1 MTGTSR
7 VEIQPVTKV
16 GGSHQAIPA
25 GTIPA
30 AMPQMATRTGE
41 LGPTMDPRA
50 MPTTTKAGTHKA
62 RIATVLREEMQTMCK
77 AGTTKAHTVTV
88 LNGETRAMAR
98 IGTNKA
104 RIVTVLNGEMRAMA
118 KTGTSK
124 AQITIVLTEEI
135 LGAGLPDP
143 GRLLTTPGLQAMPL
157 VDGVTATVPT
167 TTVFQATCRALG
179 RTMQVLDPGSIVGRI
194 SLPKA
199 GTILVEATLR
209 LLVATAAMAGE
220 GLLHLRDHRSPA
232 KVVIKAGEEEATKVE
247 VQRAIGT
254 RVAEAQQ
261 VDGMITHPI
270 MLDRQPLLGRRTSP
284 VIPKVRQRIG
294 SGSAGVGLGI
304 LPVMGMATG
313 DEDYDASMRSV
324 GALGPLVILLF
335 LYCFSPSSVDFFS
348 HERVRGT

>member
-1 MTGTSR
+1 MLVEGTTGTSR
-7 VEIQPVTKV
+7 VEIQPVTQA
-16 GGSHQAIPA
+16 GGSNQATPP

-41 LGPTMDPRA
+41 LGPTMDLRA
-50 MPTTTKAGTHKA
+50 MPTTIKAGIHKA
-62 RIATVLREEMQTMCK
+62 RIATVLREEMQTMGK

-88 LNGETRAMAR
+88 LSGEMRAMAR
-98 IGTNKA
+98 IGINKA
-104 RIVTVLNGEMRAMA
+104 HIVTVLNGEMRAMA
-118 KTGTSK
+118 KTGTNK

-135 LGAGLPDP
+135 LGAGLQDP

-179 RTMQVLDPGSIVGRI
+179 RIMQALDLGSIASRI

-199 GTILVEATLR
+199 GTILVMATLR
-209 LLVATAAMAGE
+209 LLVATAVKDGE
-220 GLLHLRDHRSPA
+220 VLLYLRDHRSPA
-232 KVVIKAGEEEATKVE
+232 KVAIKAGEEEATKVE

-254 RVAEAQQ
+254 RVVEVQE
-261 VDGMITHPI
+261 VDGMITHLT
-270 MLDRQPLLGRRTSP
+270 MLDQQPLLGRRTSL

-294 SGSAGVGLGI
+294 SGSTGVGLGI
-304 LPVMGMATG
+304 LLVMGMATG

-324 GALGPLVILLF
+324 GALGPL
-335 LYCFSPSSVDFFS
+335 
-348 HERVRGT
+348 

>member
-62 RIATVLREEMQTMCK
+62 RIATVLREEMQTMGK

-88 LNGETRAMAR
+88 LNGE
-98 IGTNKA
+98 
-104 RIVTVLNGEMRAMA
+104 MRAMA
-118 KTGTSK
+118 KTGTNK

-135 LGAGLPDP
+135 LGAGLQDP
-143 GRLLTTPGLQAMPL
+143 GRLLTTRGLQAMPL
-157 VDGVTATVPT
+157 VDGVTVTIPT

-179 RTMQVLDPGSIVGRI
+179 RTMQVLDLGSIAGRI

-199 GTILVEATLR
+199 GTLLVVATLR
-209 LLVATAAMAGE
+209 LLVTTAVMGGE
-220 GLLHLRDHRSPA
+220 VLLHLRDHRSPA